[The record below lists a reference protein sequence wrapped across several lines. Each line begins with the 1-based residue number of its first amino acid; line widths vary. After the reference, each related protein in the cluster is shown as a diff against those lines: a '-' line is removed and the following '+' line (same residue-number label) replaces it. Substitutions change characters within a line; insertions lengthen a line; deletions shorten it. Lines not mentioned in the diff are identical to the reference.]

1 MGNAVHLILVIAV
14 HQKEKDVNAAQQNAA
29 IVNAV
34 HLIHA
39 NAVHQKERVV
49 NAVHQKERV
58 VNAVHQNV
66 VIVNVVHLIPVN
78 AVHQKEE
85 VVNAVHQKEKHVNVV
100 HLKVILKVEKVVQ
113 QEDVNVAHQKAV
125 NAVLLEVENS
135 AQLKAMLAVPHKVV
149 VVLLIKTKV
158 PLQKDVILKVMD
170 VVNYRNLINK

>member
-1 MGNAVHLILVIAV
+1 MGIVNVVHLIP
-14 HQKEKDVNAAQQNAA
+14 
-29 IVNAV
+29 
-34 HLIHA
+34 
-39 NAVHQKERVV
+39 V

-66 VIVNVVHLIPVN
+66 AIVNVVHLIPVN
-78 AVHQKEE
+78 AVHQKRK
-85 VVNAVHQKEKHVNVV
+85 VVNAVHQKEKHVNAV

-125 NAVLLEVENS
+125 NAVLLKVENS

-158 PLQKDVILKVMD
+158 PLQKVVTLKEMD
-170 VVNYRNLINK
+170 VVNYRNLIKDGKKIKETECSVCM